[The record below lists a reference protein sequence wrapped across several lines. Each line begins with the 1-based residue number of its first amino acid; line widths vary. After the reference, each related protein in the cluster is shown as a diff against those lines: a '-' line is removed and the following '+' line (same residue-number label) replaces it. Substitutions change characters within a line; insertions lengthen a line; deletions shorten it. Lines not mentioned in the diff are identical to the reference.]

1 MLKSKIIHKSKSC
14 NDDVIKTLLY
24 FDMFEYPL
32 TIEEIKLFSQFPLVE
47 IEETLKDLIEKKHI
61 YKLHNFYATTLKTC
75 RIERREK
82 GNKKAKEILKKANRV
97 SKLISQF
104 PFVEGV
110 FVSGSLSK
118 GYFGEDDDI
127 DYFIITSPNRL
138 WIARTF
144 LILYKKIF
152 LLNSK
157 KYFCVNYFMSSNALE
172 IEEQNR
178 FTATEFTTLIP
189 MSGNG
194 IYKKLQKENSWVLD
208 YFPNYDKEKKS
219 NPIERKILKRFS
231 EYLLNGK
238 IGNGLE
244 KKFMK
249 VTQNHQQKKF
259 KQLQKLDF
267 EIAFKGDKN
276 TSKHHPDNH
285 QKRVINSLNKKI
297 VSFNEI
303 HQLEIPLEL

>member
-1 MLKSKIIHKSKSC
+1 MLKTEIIHKSKSC
-14 NDDVIKTLLY
+14 NDDVVKTLLY
-24 FDMFEYPL
+24 FDLFEYPL
-32 TIEEIKLFSQFPLVE
+32 TIVEIKLFSQFSLEE
-47 IEETLKDLIEKKHI
+47 IQLALKNLIEKKHI
-61 YKLHNFYATTLKTC
+61 YKLHNFYATTQKTC

-82 GNKKAKEILKKANRV
+82 GNKKAREILKKAKKV

-127 DYFIITSPNRL
+127 DYFIVTSPNRL
-138 WIARTF
+138 WIART
-144 LILYKKIF
+144 LLVAYKKIF
-152 LLNSK
+152 LFNSK
-157 KYFCVNYFMSSNALE
+157 KYFCVNYFMSSNALR

-194 IYKKLQKENSWVLD
+194 IYQKLQQENPWVLD
-208 YFPNYDKEKKS
+208 YFPNYDQEKKS
-219 NPIERKILKRFS
+219 NPIKRKTLKRIS

-249 VTQNHQQKKF
+249 ITKNHQQKKF
-259 KQLQKLDF
+259 KQLQKTDF
-267 EIAFKGDKN
+267 DIAFKGNKN

-285 QKRVINSLNKKI
+285 QKRVIKLLNEKI
-297 VSFNEI
+297 SSFNKL
-303 HQLEIPLEL
+303 HQFDIPLES

>member
-1 MLKSKIIHKSKSC
+1 MLKSEIIYKSKSC
-14 NDDVIKTLLY
+14 NNDVVKTLLY
-24 FDMFEYPL
+24 FDMFQYPL
-32 TIEEIKLFSQFPLVE
+32 TIAEIKLFSQFSLTE
-47 IEETLKDLIEKKHI
+47 IQEALKDLIEKKHV
-61 YKLHNFYATTLKTC
+61 YKLNNFYATTLKTC

-82 GNKKAKEILKKANRV
+82 GNKKAKEILKKAKRV

-157 KYFCVNYFMSSNALE
+157 KYFCVNYFMSSNALK

-194 IYKKLQKENSWVLD
+194 IYQKLQKENAWVLD
-208 YFPNYDKEKKS
+208 YFPNYDQEKKS
-219 NPIERKILKRFS
+219 NPIKRKTLKRFS

-249 VTQNHQQKKF
+249 VTQSHQQKKF
-259 KQLQKLDF
+259 KKLQKSDF

-285 QKRVINSLNKKI
+285 QKRVIYSLNEKI
-297 VSFNEI
+297 ISFNEV
-303 HQLEIPLEL
+303 HQLDIPLEL